1 VSSNVVISDEQ
12 AYERTIPSVTIKDLA
27 HWGQYAGAAYDN
39 FEEWDT
45 CGKCQITETL
55 RHTSLNTTW
64 STALPAFSRGY
75 IGVNHRLRQVIVAFR
90 GTTHIMDVLAD
101 AQVTQTQWPAH
112 ISGSGVHFGFLLAYL
127 SARQTVQA
135 AVQALM
141 ADLAGYSVT
150 FVGHSLGGAQA
161 VLGFVDYC
169 QRAEC
174 GGNAGLVTF
183 GAPRV
188 GNQPFAQHVNSLLPS
203 DRLWRVVHASDMV
216 AHLPQSL
223 LGRYVHSDREV
234 WVNDGNITVCEPSPE
249 DHADGGPHGL
259 PGD

>member
-1 VSSNVVISDEQ
+1 
-12 AYERTIPSVTIKDLA
+12 
-27 HWGQYAGAAYDN
+27 
-39 FEEWDT
+39 
-45 CGKCQITETL
+45 ITETL

-64 STALPAFSRGY
+64 STAMPAFSRGY
-75 IGVNHRLRQVIVAFR
+75 IGVNHHLRQVIVAFR

-101 AQVTQTQWPAH
+101 AQVAQTQWPAH
-112 ISGSGVHFGFLLAYL
+112 ISGSGVHLGFLLAYL

-161 VLGFVDYC
+161 VLAFVDYC

-174 GGNAGLVTF
+174 GSGNAGVVTF

-188 GNQPFAQHVNSLLPS
+188 GNQPFAQH
-203 DRLWRVVHASDMV
+203 R
-216 AHLPQSL
+216 
-223 LGRYVHSDREV
+223 
-234 WVNDGNITVCEPSPE
+234 
-249 DHADGGPHGL
+249 
-259 PGD
+259 